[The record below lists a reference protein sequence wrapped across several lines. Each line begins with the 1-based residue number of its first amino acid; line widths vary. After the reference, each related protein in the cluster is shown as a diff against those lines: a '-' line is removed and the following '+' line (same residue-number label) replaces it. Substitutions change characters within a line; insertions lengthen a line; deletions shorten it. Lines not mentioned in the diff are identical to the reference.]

1 MTRTMAMAAV
11 AKRLGRSDGSG
22 MRDRL
27 VRLAGHVMQAMQVI
41 PVVFAVL
48 GTSACEPGSEQ
59 RAREVGAEVKREAGV
74 RAGKTRD
81 GAGEL
86 VVAAGERTA
95 EAAQAA
101 GVWAG
106 ELVRSGQLSEV
117 ARDWL
122 KRGAQASQ
130 GGIEALLQ
138 RGEQALPVAL
148 EIGQALASAI
158 DSDTRIEPI
167 YQPILQEVGGASP
180 ELAARRAEADAL
192 INTMPRVEV
201 IDNLQVG
208 FKDLSSLDTRRQIS
222 EQAYLVVW
230 RQDDHL
236 IGFVYRS
243 RRSIDLV
250 TLVGL
255 APRLVGLV
263 RSAL

>member
-1 MTRTMAMAAV
+1 MATV
-11 AKRLGRSDGSG
+11 LD
-22 MRDRL
+22 L
-27 VRLAGHVMQAMQVI
+27 LVI
-41 PVVFAVL
+41 PVVLAGVLAVW
-48 GTSACEPGSEQ
+48 ACEPGSEQ
-59 RAREVGAEVKREAGV
+59 RAREVGAEVQREAGV
-74 RAGKTRD
+74 LAGKTRD

-86 VVAAGERTA
+86 MTAAGERTA
-95 EAAQAA
+95 EAAVAA
-101 GVWAG
+101 GAWAG

-122 KRGAQASQ
+122 QRGAQASR

-148 EIGQALASAI
+148 EIGQALAGAI
-158 DSDTRIEPI
+158 DSNTRIEPI
-167 YQPILQEVGGASP
+167 YQEVSGASP

-192 INTMPRVEV
+192 IETMPRVEV
-201 IDNLQVG
+201 IDKLQVG
-208 FKDLSSLDTRRQIS
+208 FKDLSSLDTRRQTS

-236 IGFVYRS
+236 IGFIYRS

-255 APRLVGLV
+255 APRLIGLV

>member
-1 MTRTMAMAAV
+1 MTRTKTMAAV
-11 AKRLGRSDGSG
+11 AKLGGSG
-22 MRDRL
+22 MRDLL
-27 VRLAGHVMQAMQVI
+27 VWQVMLVI
-41 PVVFAVL
+41 PVVLAV
-48 GTSACEPGSEQ
+48 SACEPGSEQ
-59 RAREVGAEVKREAGV
+59 RAREVGAEMGREAEV
-74 RAGKTRD
+74 LAGKTRD

-86 VVAAGERTA
+86 MVAAGERTA
-95 EAAQAA
+95 VAAQAA
-101 GVWAG
+101 GAWAG
-106 ELVRSGQLSEV
+106 DLVRSGQLSEV

-122 KRGAQASQ
+122 QRGAQASR

-158 DSDTRIEPI
+158 DSNTRIEPI
-167 YQPILQEVGGASP
+167 YQEVGGASP

-208 FKDLSSLDTRRQIS
+208 FKDLSSLDTSRQIS

-236 IGFVYRS
+236 IGFIYRS